1 MSVISHDVRSG
12 AKPDRNL
19 AMELVRVTE
28 AAALAAARW
37 VGRGDKEAA
46 DQAAV
51 DAMRLMMGTVP
62 MDGVVVI
69 GEGEKDE
76 APMLYNGEQIG
87 DGSPPV
93 VDIAVDPL
101 EGTRLT
107 ALGEPSALA
116 VVALSERGTMF
127 DPGPCVYMEK
137 LAGSPAIADCLSL
150 EDSLTDVVNRVA
162 EKRGRSVGEITV
174 VMLDRS
180 RHEEAIAELREAGAR
195 IRFIKDGDVSAA
207 LLAVTPDTGV
217 DLLWGIGG
225 TPEGV
230 LSAAAIK
237 SLGGQ
242 ILGRLWPRNDEERT
256 AAVDAGYDLDRVL
269 DVDDLVGGND
279 VFFAATGVTD
289 GDLLQGVRYLS
300 DGKASTE
307 SLVMRS
313 RSGTVRK
320 IGARHD
326 RAKLREVIQSDRYG

>member
-1 MSVISHDVRSG
+1 
-12 AKPDRNL
+12 
-19 AMELVRVTE
+19 MELVRVTE

-62 MDGVVVI
+62 MDGIVVI

-150 EDSLTDVVNRVA
+150 DDSLTEVVNRVA
-162 EKRGRSVGEITV
+162 EKRERSVGEVTV
-174 VMLDRS
+174 VMLDRP

-242 ILGRLWPRNDEERT
+242 ILGRLWPRNEEERT

-300 DGKASTE
+300 DGHASTE

-320 IGARHD
+320 VGARHD
-326 RAKLREVIQSDRYG
+326 RAKLREVVQSDRYG